1 MKQKKMFFSKKLFHS
16 FEGCSIFCWDIL
28 TWTTCSLFIAQI
40 CSFGQNKW
48 IIDIKMRLTTTPS
61 FNASKDSVNWSKSN
75 VTGYQLI
82 MRKFLIKFWTIS
94 QKVKHSFS
102 VQGSRRFGSVNW
114 KKIVPKTG
122 GVSQTTLKWVMSS
135 STGFSKTILF
145 HLNPS

>member
-1 MKQKKMFFSKKLFHS
+1 M
-16 FEGCSIFCWDIL
+16 
-28 TWTTCSLFIAQI
+28 
-40 CSFGQNKW
+40 
-48 IIDIKMRLTTTPS
+48 
-61 FNASKDSVNWSKSN
+61 
-75 VTGYQLI
+75 TGYQLI